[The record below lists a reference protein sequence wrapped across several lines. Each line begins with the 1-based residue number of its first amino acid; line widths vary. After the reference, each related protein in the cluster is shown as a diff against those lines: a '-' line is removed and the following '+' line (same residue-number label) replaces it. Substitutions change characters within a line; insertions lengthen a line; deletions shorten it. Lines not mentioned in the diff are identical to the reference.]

1 MRRVEGKISICKCG
15 GKGHRGL
22 GFLGL
27 KLAVFVKVP
36 VASTG
41 SVNFNL

>member
-1 MRRVEGKISICKCG
+1 MLFNRSVIDPRL
-15 GKGHRGL
+15 RG
-22 GFLGL
+22 
-27 KLAVFVKVP
+27 AVFVKVP

>member
-1 MRRVEGKISICKCG
+1 VYGLAPVQIHPASSIPTEQ
-15 GKGHRGL
+15 
-22 GFLGL
+22 
-27 KLAVFVKVP
+27 AVFVKVP